1 MSVGVTVHEIRPP
14 SPIADGVRNPLAD
27 LEMARKAANEK
38 LRIRRLMQ
46 VRQQSKDLAAKVRQ
60 GYQQA
65 KEKELAKIEQTKQ
78 DEMKAWKRRQIAQ
91 LQDEYARCI
100 GEVGEAHKAAE
111 AAEECAV
118 WFEEKRAAQQAVALA
133 RGRQAEETVA
143 RERSQR
149 KEADAK
155 KKRKPPPNVPSKS
168 IAVQVELR
176 PSETQSQSATSKQK
190 TVSLQTQNDGVAA
203 TPSTL
208 SPYEQFRAT
217 KGKSGHLEHKPTT
230 TFVSSE
236 SESEDEEICGVTG
249 RADKENVPSR
259 GKHYSATE
267 FTSPSGVGLVPPEP
281 PPPPPQRL
289 QPFTQISDLIQQRRQ
304 RQEPSVEDV
313 YGSQAKP
320 ASTLYSSY
328 GTHKA
333 VQFDDLS
340 ENNTLSFPTSS
351 AMTTA
356 GDYRQPSPDELP
368 RKGVPFVRQ
377 PMARPSKPFEA
388 PCNIKPAAGTK
399 KRCKAVLPT
408 EAAPSSSVSGGA
420 STKVQYYDCNTH
432 FRKEYDQPIGFVRRE
447 ERRAG
452 DPNAMEEASRYEKLQ
467 HELATARSIPTTD
480 HLKPALEKQQI
491 RKDYEKLSNEL
502 DHLTREQKRLKSL
515 AVQPS
520 KSIPT
525 EATIN
530 QKAAERQRKANEA
543 IENLL
548 QRRTLV
554 TCPMVHQP
562 QAEVRTPAERPS
574 VVNVADSGRGGN
586 RDVSSDSCTSIV
598 LGSFDRPGIPLP
610 TEKGT
615 AVVTGMGEPG
625 GMDKIGQMKALLEQL
640 NEQRRVLMAEIDQ
653 AKTTDPTEA
662 KATEVE
668 QLKRRQEE
676 LAARQELLR
685 QREREVEELG
695 RQLRE
700 KMALLAEKKRKV
712 DESKGKNK
720 RQEQQPSTAK
730 PYAVHVETKG
740 LKEQIAVAVEQ
751 PSIESSTR
759 SNIDSSS
766 ETSAVERTAGN
777 EIPVKIIITVN
788 EKPSKRKKSQKKM
801 SPKVV
806 STEEVAP
813 MKLPEKPLPLA
824 PSVAIE
830 QQKQVAAGKPVP
842 EDVSLGGSSTTST
855 VYRSLPPKIGSLKIQ
870 NIIRELPSQ
879 REVSQSTG
887 PAAASVNQSTVPPQ
901 PGKPKHQ
908 LGKSKTRSRSTARR
922 GTTFNP
928 QLMQYIVR
936 LLGMSHQSIDQL
948 GVSSSTVTTPNASVV
963 NVTANRSATA
973 AVVHG
978 TDEDHERTA
987 RLRKFIDENYNFL
1000 QEIDETL
1007 RRSSDQSTGS
1017 NNSTIDGDRTD
1028 ASGVNNDDVSH
1039 VEDVWMST
1047 LRRRERAMQANR
1059 KKEGTDKT
1067 KPEPKRSTEKDSRQ
1081 TEQRQNSVGSH
1092 GITIDSAPTVPASA
1106 NQTSN
1111 LQTEQQQQRQPKPS
1125 NGPTTKESSLKSIL
1139 KSPKRDV
1146 SPKVAK
1152 IITPQGHVEIIN
1164 LSDQEEQAILERY
1177 SQLTERGSQ
1186 RIAELSQMISQVR
1199 EEKRRLVEDSL
1210 SSFEQQ
1216 ESTKYMDLP
1225 ATIRTGSRM
1234 AQATAQPQAPP
1245 TILSPPQQSSTQPP
1259 SSAAGAA
1266 TLVQLDDP
1274 VSEEIDNIISSKQ
1287 IGLSKDSGI
1296 AMSRPLTASD
1306 IRESPSEEGSQAK
1319 EPLPIEPF
1327 LKDIPKPMSQSVSVA
1342 VEGSKPPYSSHTG
1355 IRKAPPPVAITR
1367 YSPQLDEAPVH
1378 ELSTIPEVETP
1389 AAATSKVNLSLSTA
1403 GGDRTERPANGPAEQ
1418 VLIEARNRLL
1428 TEEDGP
1434 NLGYDRFPLFEEYVR
1449 QAMEEP
1455 TNGGDIGSNLEKT
1468 VPGNDTTGELKVLGD
1483 VERMTANDDER
1494 RLQYRRYPA
1503 PAPVFDITEEH
1514 AGTSHSEA
1522 NASDASLPDVVAEL
1536 RKLNIVMKPFDHT
1549 LDDSN
1554 RSTPFSEQLSDTAP
1568 PANVSS
1574 VIAIQRTS
1582 VVGTRT
1588 RSSRSQAAQI
1598 PTELTLGQDLEQMV
1612 GLQWASSMLRKQQEQ
1627 LRKCNDNSSSSSLS
1641 LVDLPK
1647 DKRNNEID
1655 HPEDGEQLGRPL
1667 NLAEFIS
1674 RELMIRT
1681 QSELQSSVSSSP
1693 VSHGTLLRSLLSISN
1708 LTNSSDGGGTPGH
1721 PSRDRLSYTQTSD
1734 RNVQRTSTPVAS
1746 KSASGSSLLMRSAL
1760 ASGAARDDNGRVADG
1775 LDANGT
1781 GGGLFSGESRISSV
1795 HGWSSSSGHS
1805 EGKLTVPNVRLERR
1819 SSNEA
1824 GNEQGAS

>member
-14 SPIADGVRNPLAD
+14 SPIADGIRNPLAD
-27 LEMARKAANEK
+27 LEMARKTANEK

-78 DEMKAWKRRQIAQ
+78 EEMKAWKRRQIAQ

-155 KKRKPPPNVPSKS
+155 KKRKPSYVPSKS
-168 IAVQVELR
+168 IAVQAEL
-176 PSETQSQSATSKQK
+176 PPLETQSQPGTSKQK
-190 TVSLQTQNDGVAA
+190 TVSLQMQNDGVGA

-217 KGKSGHLEHKPTT
+217 KGKRNHLEQRPTT

-236 SESEDEEICGVTG
+236 SESEDEEICEVTG
-249 RADKENVPSR
+249 RADKENVPTR
-259 GKHYSATE
+259 GKNYSATD
-267 FTSPSGVGLVPPEP
+267 FTSPSGIGLVPPEP

-304 RQEPSVEDV
+304 RQECVEDC
-313 YGSQAKP
+313 YGVQAKP
-320 ASTLYSSY
+320 ASALYSSY

-351 AMTTA
+351 VMTTA
-356 GDYRQPSPDELP
+356 DDYRQPSPDELP

-377 PMARPSKPFEA
+377 PMARPSKAFEA
-388 PCNIKPAAGTK
+388 PCGLKPVAEIK
-399 KRCKAVLPT
+399 KRGKAVLPT
-408 EAAPSSSVSGGA
+408 ETTRSSSVSGGA
-420 STKVQYYDCNTH
+420 STKVQYYDCNNH

-447 ERRAG
+447 ERRAE

-467 HELATARSIPTTD
+467 QELASARSLPKTD

-515 AVQPS
+515 AVPS
-520 KSIPT
+520 KSLPT
-525 EATIN
+525 EATIK
-530 QKAAERQRKANEA
+530 QKAAARQRKANEA

-562 QAEVRTPAERPS
+562 KPEHRLPPERAS
-574 VVNVADSGRGGN
+574 VVNVADSGKVVGN

-615 AVVTGMGEPG
+615 AAAATESV

-640 NEQRRVLMAEIDQ
+640 NEQRRVLMTEIDQ
-653 AKTTDPTEA
+653 AKAAESEP
-662 KATEVE
+662 KAIEVE

-676 LAARQELLR
+676 LTARQELLR

-700 KMALLAEKKRKV
+700 KMALLVENKRKSG
-712 DESKGKNK
+712 ESKGKNK

-740 LKEQIAVAVEQ
+740 AKEQIEVAVEQ
-751 PSIESSTR
+751 PSIGSSTR
-759 SNIDSSS
+759 SNDSSS
-766 ETSAVERTAGN
+766 ETSAMERAVGN

-788 EKPSKRKKSQKKM
+788 EKTTKRKKSQKKK
-801 SPKVV
+801 SPKAVR
-806 STEEVAP
+806 TEEVAP
-813 MKLPEKPLPLA
+813 VKPPEKPLPTA

-830 QQKQVAAGKPVP
+830 QQTQATVGKPIP

-870 NIIRELPSQ
+870 NIIRETTVE
-879 REVSQSTG
+879 REAPQF
-887 PAAASVNQSTVPPQ
+887 AAPTAPTDRESTVPPP

-908 LGKSKTRSRSTARR
+908 LGKSKTKRASTARR

-948 GVSSSTVTTPNASVV
+948 GVSSSTVSTPNASVV
-963 NVTANRSATA
+963 NVTANRSSAT

-978 TDEDHERTA
+978 SNDEDHERTA

-1017 NNSTIDGDRTD
+1017 TIDGSDRTD
-1028 ASGVNNDDVSH
+1028 ASIANHDVSH
-1039 VEDVWMST
+1039 VEDVWMTT

-1059 KKEGTDKT
+1059 KKERVDKKEPKT
-1067 KPEPKRSTEKDSRQ
+1067 KKSTGL
-1081 TEQRQNSVGSH
+1081 VSH
-1092 GITIDSAPTVPASA
+1092 GIASDSTPTMPPPSA
-1106 NQTSN
+1106 NQTTHH
-1111 LQTEQQQQRQPKPS
+1111 QPEQRQLRQPKQS
-1125 NGPTTKESSLKSIL
+1125 NGPTVKESSLKSIL
-1139 KSPKRDV
+1139 KSPKREV

-1225 ATIRTGSRM
+1225 ATIGTGSRM
-1234 AQATAQPQAPP
+1234 AQAAAQPAPPPP
-1245 TILSPPQQSSTQPP
+1245 TILSPPQQPPTQRSS
-1259 SSAAGAA
+1259 SSAGAA
-1266 TLVQLDDP
+1266 APPVQLDDP

-1319 EPLPIEPF
+1319 EPLPVEPF
-1327 LKDIPKPMSQSVSVA
+1327 LKDIPKVMAQSVPL
-1342 VEGSKPPYSSHTG
+1342 GL
-1355 IRKAPPPVAITR
+1355 RKAPPPVAITR
-1367 YSPQLDEAPVH
+1367 YSPQLDEAPIH

-1389 AAATSKVNLSLSTA
+1389 AAATSKVNLSQLSTA
-1403 GGDRTERPANGPAEQ
+1403 GGDKMERASNGPAER

-1428 TEEDGP
+1428 TEEEGP
-1434 NLGYDRFPLFEEYVR
+1434 NPELGYERFPMFEDYVR
-1449 QAMEEP
+1449 QTMQGPAK
-1455 TNGGDIGSNLEKT
+1455 GGEAGLHLEKT
-1468 VPGNDTTGELKVLGD
+1468 VPGNDTTGELKGLGD
-1483 VERMTANDDER
+1483 VSRMSENDDER

-1503 PAPVFDITEEH
+1503 PAPAFDITEEH
-1514 AGTSHSEA
+1514 AGSSQSEA
-1522 NASDASLPDVVAEL
+1522 NGSDASLPDVVAEL

-1554 RSTPFSEQLSDTAP
+1554 RSTPFSEQLSDTAV
-1568 PANVSS
+1568 PANASS
-1574 VIAIQRTS
+1574 IIAIQRTA
-1582 VVGTRT
+1582 VVGTRA
-1588 RSSRSQAAQI
+1588 RSSRPQAGQI
-1598 PTELTLGQDLEQMV
+1598 PTELTLGQDLEHMV

-1641 LVDLPK
+1641 LVELPR
-1647 DKRNNEID
+1647 DKHNEETD
-1655 HPEDGEQLGRPL
+1655 HPDHIEQLGRPL

-1708 LTNSSDGGGTPGH
+1708 LTNSSECGGSPGH
-1721 PSRDRLSYTQTSD
+1721 ASRERLSYTQTSD

-1746 KSASGSSLLMRSAL
+1746 KSASGSSLLMRSGL
-1760 ASGAARDDNGRVADG
+1760 AGGTPRDDNVRVDG
-1775 LDANGT
+1775 ADANGT

-1795 HGWSSSSGHS
+1795 HGWSSSSGNS

-1819 SSNEA
+1819 SSKETE
-1824 GNEQGAS
+1824 NEQGGS

>member
-27 LEMARKAANEK
+27 LEMARKRANEK

-65 KEKELAKIEQTKQ
+65 KEKELAKIEQTKLE
-78 DEMKAWKRRQIAQ
+78 EMKSWKRRQIAQ
-91 LQDEYARCI
+91 LQDEYARCV

-111 AAEECAV
+111 AAEECTV

-143 RERSQR
+143 RERLLR
-149 KEADAK
+149 KEAETK
-155 KKRKPPPNVPSKS
+155 KKRKPPYVPSKS
-168 IAVQVELR
+168 IAVQAEL
-176 PSETQSQSATSKQK
+176 PPPETQSHPTTSKPK

-217 KGKSGHLEHKPTT
+217 KGKRDHHLETHRPTK
-230 TFVSSE
+230 TFASSE

-249 RADKENVPSR
+249 RADKENVPNR

-304 RQEPSVEDV
+304 RQESVEDG
-313 YGSQAKP
+313 YGTQTKP
-320 ASTLYSSY
+320 ASGLYSSY

-356 GDYRQPSPDELP
+356 DDYRQPSPDELP
-368 RKGVPFVRQ
+368 RKVVPFVRQ
-377 PMARPSKPFEA
+377 PMARPSKAFQA
-388 PCNIKPAAGTK
+388 PGGVKPAAEIK
-399 KRCKAVLPT
+399 KRGKAVLPT
-408 EAAPSSSVSGGA
+408 EAARSSSVSGGA

-432 FRKEYDQPIGFVRRE
+432 FRKEYDQPVGFVRRE
-447 ERRAG
+447 ERQAD

-467 HELATARSIPTTD
+467 QDLASARSLPKTD

-515 AVQPS
+515 AVRS
-520 KSIPT
+520 KSLPT
-525 EATIN
+525 EATIK

-554 TCPMVHQP
+554 TCPMVHQSK
-562 QAEVRTPAERPS
+562 AEARVPPERPS
-574 VVNVADSGRGGN
+574 VVNVADSGGN

-615 AVVTGMGEPG
+615 AAGTGTGESAG
-625 GMDKIGQMKALLEQL
+625 IDKIGQMKALLEQL

-653 AKTTDPTEA
+653 VKTTEPES

-700 KMALLAEKKRKV
+700 KMALLAENKRKSG
-712 DESKGKNK
+712 ESKGKSKSK
-720 RQEQQPSTAK
+720 RQEQQPSTDK

-740 LKEQIAVAVEQ
+740 LKEQIEVAVEQ
-751 PSIESSTR
+751 PSIDSSAR
-759 SNIDSSS
+759 SIDSSS
-766 ETSAVERTAGN
+766 ETSAVERAAGN

-788 EKPSKRKKSQKKM
+788 EKASKRKERKKSQKKK
-801 SPKVV
+801 SPKAVSSVEVV
-806 STEEVAP
+806 PV
-813 MKLPEKPLPLA
+813 KQPENPSPLV

-830 QQKQVAAGKPVP
+830 QQKQAAANKPVP

-855 VYRSLPPKIGSLKIQ
+855 VYRSLPPKIGRLKIQ
-870 NIIRELPSQ
+870 NIIREPPSQ
-879 REVSQSTG
+879 PEVGQS
-887 PAAASVNQSTVPPQ
+887 AAPTAPSDKQPTVPPQ

-908 LGKSKTRSRSTARR
+908 LGKSKTRSTSTGRR
-922 GTTFNP
+922 GITFNP

-948 GVSSSTVTTPNASVV
+948 GVSSSTVSTPNASVV
-963 NVTANRSATA
+963 NVTANRSATG
-973 AVVHG
+973 AVVQG
-978 TDEDHERTA
+978 TTEDHERTA

-1000 QEIDETL
+1000 HEIDETL
-1007 RRSSDQSTGS
+1007 RRSSDRSTGS
-1017 NNSTIDGDRTD
+1017 TSNTIDAERTD
-1028 ASGVNNDDVSH
+1028 ASIVNNDDVSH

-1059 KKEGTDKT
+1059 KKEDTDNT
-1067 KPEPKRSTEKDSRQ
+1067 KSKSKRPTEGGSRQ
-1081 TEQRQNSVGSH
+1081 TEEH
-1092 GITIDSAPTVPASA
+1092 GTAIDSVPTIPVPA
-1106 NQTSN
+1106 NKTSN
-1111 LQTEQQQQRQPKPS
+1111 QQPQQQQQRQPKPS

-1225 ATIRTGSRM
+1225 AMISTGSRM
-1234 AQATAQPQAPP
+1234 AQAVAQPPQPPP
-1245 TILSPPQQSSTQPP
+1245 TILSPPQQPPTQPP
-1259 SSAAGAA
+1259 SSATGAA

-1306 IRESPSEEGSQAK
+1306 IRESPSDEGSQAK
-1319 EPLPIEPF
+1319 EPLPVEPF
-1327 LKDIPKPMSQSVSVA
+1327 LKDIPKPMPQSGPLV
-1342 VEGSKPPYSSHTG
+1342 VEGSKPYSSLTG

-1367 YSPQLDEAPVH
+1367 YSPQLDEAPIH

-1389 AAATSKVNLSLSTA
+1389 AAATSKVNLSQLSTA
-1403 GGDRTERPANGPAEQ
+1403 GGDRTNGPAEQ
-1418 VLIEARNRLL
+1418 ILIEARNRLL
-1428 TEEDGP
+1428 TEEEGP
-1434 NLGYDRFPLFEEYVR
+1434 NLGYDRFPVFEDYVR
-1449 QAMEEP
+1449 QAMKGPAKDGEA
-1455 TNGGDIGSNLEKT
+1455 SLVNLEKT
-1468 VPGNDTTGELKVLGD
+1468 VPGNDTTGELKSLGD
-1483 VERMTANDDER
+1483 VSRMKENDDDS

-1503 PAPVFDITEEH
+1503 PAPAFDITEEH
-1514 AGTSHSEA
+1514 AGSSQSEA

-1554 RSTPFSEQLSDTAP
+1554 RSTPFSEQLSDTAA
-1568 PANVSS
+1568 PANASS
-1574 VIAIQRTS
+1574 IIAIQRTS
-1582 VVGTRT
+1582 LVGA
-1588 RSSRSQAAQI
+1588 RSSRSLKVAQT

-1641 LVDLPK
+1641 LVELPR
-1647 DKRNNEID
+1647 DKHNDDTD
-1655 HPEDGEQLGRPL
+1655 HPENREQLGRPL

-1708 LTNSSDGGGTPGH
+1708 LTNSSDYGGTPG
-1721 PSRDRLSYTQTSD
+1721 PSRERLSYTQTSD

-1746 KSASGSSLLMRSAL
+1746 KSASGSSLLMRSGL
-1760 ASGAARDDNGRVADG
+1760 AAGTARDDNGQVADG
-1775 LDANGT
+1775 ADANGT
-1781 GGGLFSGESRISSV
+1781 AGGGLFSGESRISSV

-1805 EGKLTVPNVRLERR
+1805 GEEKLTVPNVRLERR
-1819 SSNEA
+1819 SSKETENELA
-1824 GNEQGAS
+1824 GS